1 MKVFSSISLPQ
12 FLHVAIRA
20 VLLCRSS
27 VGGGGGVVGDGGG
40 GVSTVVCCS
49 GFFLTLFGFVSDVV
63 DTSSSMAETVIVIY
77 NVLEK

>member
-1 MKVFSSISLPQ
+1 M
-12 FLHVAIRA
+12 RA
-20 VLLCRSS
+20 VSLCLSS
-27 VGGGGGVVGDGGG
+27 DGGGGGGVVGGGGG

-63 DTSSSMAETVIVIY
+63 DATSSMAETVIVKY